1 MSVSGSLMRQIK
13 YLEKHHTK
21 AKVKCEW
28 KTEVNLAK
36 KKVLIQVTPFL
47 TTNCQKREKCEQ
59 ATTSAISHQAF
70 NWSKSMIIGNLS

>member
-47 TTNCQKREKCEQ
+47 TTNCQKGKN
-59 ATTSAISHQAF
+59 A
-70 NWSKSMIIGNLS
+70 SKQLHLQYHIKPSTGANP